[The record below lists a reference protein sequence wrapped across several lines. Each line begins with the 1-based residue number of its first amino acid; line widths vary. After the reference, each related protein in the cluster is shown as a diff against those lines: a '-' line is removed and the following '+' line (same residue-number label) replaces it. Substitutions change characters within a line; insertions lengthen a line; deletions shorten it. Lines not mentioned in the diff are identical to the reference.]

1 MICYIIKQFD
11 RRKVGTEMSHLPDR
25 LAQSLITKGYLS
37 ETAPETQL
45 EVKEA
50 EQAEVIKTAP
60 ETQLEI
66 PEIKEVKPAT
76 KHRGRPKQNQK

>member
-11 RRKVGTEMSHLPDR
+11 GRKVGTEMSHLPDG

-37 ETAPETQL
+37 VTAPETQV
-45 EVKEA
+45 EVIEA
-50 EQAEVIKTAP
+50 EVMEVVVTAP

-66 PEIKEVKPAT
+66 PEIKEVKPAPN
-76 KHRGRPKQNQK
+76 KRGRKKQIRK